1 MGILTSTASDG
12 LVGRT
17 SAVNPSDLADTFSEA
32 SSCLN
37 DDEPPSKGLRLL
49 SFFSNLLALAV

>member
-12 LVGRT
+12 LVGKT

-32 SSCLN
+32 ASCLN
-37 DDEPPSKGLRLL
+37 DDEPPSTGLKLR
-49 SFFSNLLALAV
+49 FFSNLLALAL